1 MVGGTVQTAG
11 AVLLAAEAALRA
23 GAGKLALA
31 TVAANA
37 SALAVA
43 VPESQVV
50 GLASEGGNIAVSAA
64 DEVVERAQAA
74 DLVLVGPG
82 FSDPDASVAFLGRV
96 LPRLECPVVMDAL
109 ASAYLT
115 DRPDGLRH
123 LEGRA
128 ILTVNPS
135 GAGLYSRPRTG
146 RGQPEP
152 ARRRPRRCPP
162 LPSRRRVRRH
172 QQAHRRAVRGS
183 LGRRGRWPG
192 ARSIRIGRRTGGDR
206 RWTVWPMLRNGAAR
220 GLGCL
225 CARTNR
231 GAAGGCG
238 REGRLPGARD
248 ARADPLGASRAGLKV
263 CTVRELESRHT
274 ADHPGSPS

>member
-1 MVGGTVQTAG
+1 MSCSWSAERYRPPG

-135 GAGLYSRPRTG
+135 ELAVQPAANRTRSAGTRSPPPSTL
-146 RGQPEP
+146 P
-152 ARRRPRRCPP
+152 AAPKSSSCTAAPTSTSSRRPGKPG
-162 LPSRRRVRRH
+162 SS
-172 QQAHRRAVRGS
+172 RAVARGS
-183 LGRRGRWPG
+183 EYPDRATYRRGSSLDCLADAPKR
-192 ARSIRIGRRTGGDR
+192 RSPRSG
-206 RWTVWPMLRNGAAR
+206 VPMCTHESGSGWRLR
-220 GLGCL
+220 
-225 CARTNR
+225 
-231 GAAGGCG
+231 
-238 REGRLPGARD
+238 
-248 ARADPLGASRAGLKV
+248 
-263 CTVRELESRHT
+263 
-274 ADHPGSPS
+274 